1 MPYYDF
7 RCNNCHKRFEV
18 FLTYAEF
25 DQKKVSCPHCNSEN
39 LTRLIRRVRISRGNS
54 ISLDNLNDD
63 QMLEDLEQ
71 DPRKLG
77 RMMRELSY
85 ETGEELG
92 PEFDDVVERLERGEN
107 LEEIANS
114 LPDEPPDL
122 GDV

>member
-7 RCNNCHKRFEV
+7 RCNTCHKRFEV

-25 DQKKVSCPHCNSEN
+25 DQEKVSCPYCNSDN

-54 ISLDNLNDD
+54 ISLENLDDN

-77 RMMRELSY
+77 QMMRELSH

-107 LEEIANS
+107 PEEIANS
-114 LPDEPPDL
+114 LPDEPADL

>member
-7 RCNNCHKRFEV
+7 RCNNCHKRFEI

-25 DQKKVSCPHCNSEN
+25 DQKKSAAHNCNSEN

-54 ISLDNLNDD
+54 ISLENLDDD

-92 PEFDDVVERLERGEN
+92 PEFDNVVERLERGEN
-107 LEEIANS
+107 PEEIANS
-114 LPDEPPDL
+114 LPDEPADL
-122 GDV
+122 GEM